1 MMLLTHKDRNSICLA
16 KKEHS
21 HLTQISKLKDTISRI
36 KSKEQM
42 SCSRSSRTSRLKCM
56 DHSMIVSHLSQAS
69 KAVLS
74 SLEISRSSS
83 SSLMIWL
90 DLETLIKSTS
100 WLTTRMD
107 HIRLLQ
113 LHKRPPITSTL
124 HNINMSGS
132 PRMDSYHQRLS
143 MQIMT
148 KITIYHSQVYI
159 QLHPYTQLPPNR
171 QARLRE

>member
-1 MMLLTHKDRNSICLA
+1 MTLLTHKDRNSICSA

-21 HLTQISKLKDTISRI
+21 HLTLIPKLKDTISRI
-36 KSKEQM
+36 KSREQM

-56 DHSMIVSHLSQAS
+56 DHSMIVCHLSQVS

-74 SLEISRSSS
+74 SLEISS
-83 SSLMIWL
+83 SSLLIWL

-100 WLTTRMD
+100 WHTTRMD

-132 PRMDSYHQRLS
+132 PRMDRYQQRLS

-148 KITIYHSQVYI
+148 KIIIYHSQVYI